1 MDVCAQVI
9 YSVDLCWIKLE
20 SFGLRILRVI
30 FGLGRFCILAMFHT
44 LSISQDRPEIDF
56 TPDVWTRCRHIV
68 WFGKE
73 GWSWSLG
80 TSVIAAYTC
89 AFLWRR
95 KACSRQGAVRLR
107 LSTGHFR
114 VDLSP
119 NQRWLIP
126 LIQTKRQRLQFQH
139 KFGGILML
147 PPCLEQISDATWQ
160 YDFWYFGHL
169 RLHFWYLSSASFSAA
184 MQMRRIWRIQ
194 FRGLELLLWLVG
206 SSNLLNTEHW

>member
-1 MDVCAQVI
+1 MI

-114 VDLSP
+114 ADLSP
-119 NQRWLIP
+119 NQRWLIQ
-126 LIQTKRQRLQFQH
+126 LTQTKRQRLQFQH

-160 YDFWYFGHL
+160 YDFWYFGSIFGTFL
-169 RLHFWYLSSASFSAA
+169 PQVFLLPCRCDESDESNFEALSYCY
-184 MQMRRIWRIQ
+184 
-194 FRGLELLLWLVG
+194 GL
-206 SSNLLNTEHW
+206 